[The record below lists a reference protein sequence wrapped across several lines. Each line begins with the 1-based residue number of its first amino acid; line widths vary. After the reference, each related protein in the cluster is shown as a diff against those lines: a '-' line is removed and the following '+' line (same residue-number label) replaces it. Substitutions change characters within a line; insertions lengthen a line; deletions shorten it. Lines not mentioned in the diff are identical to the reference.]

1 MKHIKFPFNFL
12 ENKFKS
18 LKFLF
23 IIFSSLIAG
32 IFAAG
37 IVMAWNSPTAS
48 PPSSAGQA
56 ITISASGSVG
66 IGTATPT
73 SGYKL
78 DVIGS
83 SLATSWESSSDIRLK
98 KDIVSLT
105 NILPKLNNITPI
117 SFNWI
122 NENKGNKRQI
132 GLIAQE
138 VEKEFP
144 ELVTTDDNG
153 YKAMDYP
160 KMTSILL
167 GAIKELKAENENL
180 KARIEK
186 LEK

>member
-1 MKHIKFPFNFL
+1 MNYFNFL
-12 ENKFKS
+12 EKNKFKS

-37 IVMAWNSPTAS
+37 IVMAWTSPTAA
-48 PPSSAGQA
+48 PPNFAGQA
-56 ITISASGSVG
+56 ITILSGSVG

-98 KDIVSLT
+98 KDIISLT
-105 NILPKLNNITPI
+105 NILPKLNNITPV
-117 SFNWI
+117 SFDWI
-122 NENKGNKRQI
+122 DENKGNKRQI

-167 GAIKELKAENENL
+167 GAVKELKAENENL